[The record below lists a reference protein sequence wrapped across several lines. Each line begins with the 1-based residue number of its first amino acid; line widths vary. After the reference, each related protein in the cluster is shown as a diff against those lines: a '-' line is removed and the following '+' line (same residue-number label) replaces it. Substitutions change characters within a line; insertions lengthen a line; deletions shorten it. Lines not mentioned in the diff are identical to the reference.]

1 MKLRRYSQLGLAIA
15 LGAFTFTA
23 LNSSP
28 LRQTQVSQTL
38 VPAAQAQ
45 ALTDTD
51 VANYARAVVDIEEI
65 RLSAYEAASDI
76 LTSAGSETDILET
89 PLSCDAARMVN
100 MPDIPRVDRLD
111 LLTVLVEFC
120 NSAAQLADDNGLTQ
134 KRFNSITAAHQ
145 EDADLAERIQAE
157 ISSL

>member
-1 MKLRRYSQLGLAIA
+1 MNLRRYSQVGLAIS
-15 LGAFTFTA
+15 LGALTLTVFN
-23 LNSSP
+23 NSP
-28 LRQTQVSQTL
+28 FRQKLSQSL
-38 VPAAQAQ
+38 VPAAHAQ
-45 ALTDTD
+45 ALTDDD

-65 RLSAYEAASDI
+65 RLNAYEAASDL
-76 LTSAGSETDILET
+76 LTAAGSETDILET
-89 PLSCDAARMVN
+89 PLSCNAARLNN
-100 MPDIPRVDRLD
+100 MPDIPRVDRVD

-157 ISSL
+157 ISAL